1 LLPAGSGVTVSYETA
16 ETPPRLE
23 AMTSMSASL
32 KRILTTLGSLMIL
45 VIAAGAEWRW

>member
-1 LLPAGSGVTVSYETA
+1 LLPAGFGVTLGSVTA
-16 ETPPRLE
+16 ETPPRQE

-32 KRILTTLGSLMIL
+32 KRVLTTLGSLMIL